1 MINPNTA
8 FENELYFKYLND
20 PESVSPEWRK
30 YFANYIPQQEL
41 ADLVPAPQAG
51 QAQPITQT
59 HDADHSVVHSI
70 PEKPYTPADGDEIE
84 NLPSIFARVAENM
97 SQSLSIPTATSF
109 RSIPVKP
116 LDENRRIVNKY
127 LARMKRNRVSFTHI
141 LAWALVRALVK
152 YPNMNACYAEIDGKP
167 CRIKKQS
174 VNIGLA
180 VDVTRSDGSRM
191 LMVPNIKHAESYNF
205 SDFIIEYDKIIN
217 KARTNRISPEDLQQT
232 TITLTNPGMIGTTF
246 SQARLMNGQGVIIAT
261 GAIDYPAEF
270 QAVRPELLT
279 RMAVSKVVSISS
291 TYDHRIIQGA
301 ESAEFLAYIS
311 KLLLGE
317 ERFYDHIFATLRIPF
332 EPIRWERDSSNG
344 SITKDDD
351 TSEKSAHVMQLIN
364 AFRVRGHLLATINPL
379 GFESY
384 YYPETDPAYYGFTI
398 WDLDRV
404 FHVDDAWKSNN
415 MPLRDVIELLRDTY
429 CGTTGFEFMHIQD
442 ASRKAWIKEYLE
454 LGKYRKNYPRS
465 SKIRILEKL
474 TKVEEFEN
482 FLHTKFVGH
491 KRFSLEGGESLV
503 VLLEELMELSAAIGH
518 EDFMLGM
525 PHRGRLSVL
534 VNSVGKPK
542 EKVFSEFDGSIDS
555 VSYHGSGDVKYHLGA
570 KGKFTSPDGKSINI
584 TLANNPSHLEL
595 VNPVVEGMARA
606 RNDESY
612 SSKTA
617 IPVLIHGDSAFAGQG
632 IIQETLN
639 LSQLSAYKTGGTIHI
654 IINNQIGFTTTADKY
669 RSTVY
674 STDVAKMIQIPIV
687 HVNGHDPEAVADAA
701 RFAFEY
707 REKFASDV
715 VIDMLC
721 YRKYGHNEADE
732 PSYTQPLLYK
742 KIRSMKSVVEKYRN
756 ELIAEGESTPE
767 ETIKILDLAKQEL
780 NKAFD
785 MRDSFD
791 KDQIKPSIPEQ
802 MPEFPLSPFDEESL
816 IEIGKVVSE
825 LPDAKTFA
833 TNPKVASLIKK
844 RKESLSSGEGSIDWA
859 TAEAL
864 AFGSLLRDG
873 INIRFT
879 GEDTRRGTFSQ
890 RHSVL
895 TSMDNEEEFTPLNHI
910 RPGQGT
916 LHIFDSPLSELGVL
930 GFEYGY
936 SVQARK
942 TLTLWEAQFGDFAN
956 MAQPIFDQFLSCGE
970 SKWEQTSNLV
980 VLLPHSY
987 DGQGPEHSSARLE
1000 RFLQLCAAENLFVC
1014 NLTTPAQ
1021 YFHALRRQATK
1032 EARKPLVIMTPKSM
1046 LRNHL
1051 AVSRIADFTDKQ
1063 FSPILEFD
1071 LPHNKQETERIVF
1084 CSGKLY
1090 FELLEEYLKSGKSNI
1105 AIIRLEQLYPFG
1117 AEVIREILNSYRN
1130 AKEFIWAQEEPQ
1142 NMGAWGFVF
1151 MQFAENLP
1159 EIKLQYAGRNPSPAT
1174 ATGSL
1179 KVHQQEQAEL
1189 INKALGSV

>member
-8 FENELYFKYLND
+8 FENELYFKFLND

-30 YFANYIPQQEL
+30 YFANYVPPAEL
-41 ADLVPAPQAG
+41 DELPGA
-51 QAQPITQT
+51 AQPTPSHQSPIV
-59 HDADHSVVHSI
+59 HEPEPAVVHSFS
-70 PEKPYTPADGDEIE
+70 EKPYSPARGDEVE
-84 NLPSIFARVAENM
+84 YLPSIFARVAENM

-127 LARMKRNRVSFTHI
+127 LARMKRNKVSFTHI
-141 LAWALVRALVK
+141 LAWALVRALTK
-152 YPNMNACYAEIDGKP
+152 FPNMNACFAEVDGKP
-167 CRIKKQS
+167 CRVRKPSI
-174 VNIGLA
+174 NIGLA

-191 LMVPNIKHAESYNF
+191 LMVPNIKNAETLNF
-205 SDFIIEYDKIIN
+205 SDFIKEYDKIIN
-217 KARTNRISPEDLQQT
+217 KARTNKIAPEDLQQT
-232 TITLTNPGMIGTTF
+232 TMTLTNPGMIGTTS
-246 SQARLMNGQGVIIAT
+246 SQARLMNGQGLIVAS
-261 GAIDYPAEF
+261 GSIDYPAEF

-279 RMAVSKVVSISS
+279 RMAVSKVVSLSS

-301 ESAEFLAYIS
+301 ESAEFLAYVS

-317 ERFYDHIFATLRIPF
+317 DRFYDHIFATLKIPF
-332 EPIRWERDSSNG
+332 EPIRWERDSGSG

-429 CGTTGFEFMHIQD
+429 CGTSGFEFMHIQD
-442 ASRKAWIKEYLE
+442 AARKSWVKEYLE
-454 LGKYRKNYPRS
+454 LGKYRKKYPRE
-465 SKIRILEKL
+465 SKLRILEKL

-503 VLLEELMELSAAIGH
+503 VLLEELMEQSSDSGH
-518 EDFMLGM
+518 KDFMLGM

-542 EKVFSEFDGSIDS
+542 EKVFSEFDGKIDS

-570 KGKFTSPDGKSINI
+570 KGVFHAPSGNSIKI

-606 RNDESY
+606 SNDESN
-612 SSKTA
+612 SIRAA

-632 IIQETLN
+632 IVQETLN
-639 LSQLSAYKTGGTIHI
+639 LSQLSAYNTGGTIHI

-674 STDVAKMIQIPIV
+674 STDVAKMIQVPII
-687 HVNGHDPEAVADAA
+687 HVNGHDPEAVVDAA
-701 RFAFEY
+701 RFAFDY
-707 REKFASDV
+707 REKFSSDV

-742 KIRSMKSVVEKYRN
+742 KIRSMQSVVEKYRN
-756 ELIAEGESTPE
+756 ELIAEGEITE
-767 ETIKILDLAKQEL
+767 EEAHDILERTKNEL
-780 NKAFD
+780 NRAFD
-785 MRDSFD
+785 ERDSIGAVQEINAPIESAQFD
-791 KDQIKPSIPEQ
+791 SNA
-802 MPEFPLSPFDEESL
+802 PFGEEL
-816 IEIGKVVSE
+816 LFEVGKVISE
-825 LPDAKTFA
+825 VPERNDFA

-844 RKESLSSGEGSIDWA
+844 RKDSLSGEGAIDWA

-864 AFGSLLRDG
+864 AFGSLLTAG

-895 TSMDNEEEFTPLNHI
+895 TSVENEEEYTPLNHI
-910 RPGQGT
+910 RAGQAT
-916 LHIFDSPLSELGVL
+916 LQIFDSPLSELGVL

-936 SVQARK
+936 SVQARE

-970 SKWEQTSNLV
+970 SKWNQTSNLA

-1000 RFLQLCAAENLFVC
+1000 RFLQLSAEDNMRVC

-1021 YFHALRRQATK
+1021 YFHAIRRQATTHN
-1032 EARKPLVIMTPKSM
+1032 RKPLVLMTPKSM

-1051 AVSRIADFTDKQ
+1051 ALSKISDFTEKQ
-1063 FSPILEFD
+1063 FATVLDFD
-1071 LPHNKQETERIVF
+1071 FPQNRDEAERIVF

-1090 FELLEEYLKSGKSNI
+1090 FELLEEYLKSGKSNT
-1105 AIIRLEQLYPFG
+1105 AIIRLEQLYPFDT
-1117 AEVIREILNSYRN
+1117 ESIRCILSSCPN
-1130 AKEFIWAQEEPQ
+1130 AKEFIWAQEEPK

-1159 EIKLQYAGRNPSPAT
+1159 EIMLRYAGRRSSPAT

-1179 KVHQQEQAEL
+1179 KVHQQEQSEL
-1189 INKALGSV
+1189 IKDALIS